1 MAHNISFSDEE
12 YQKAAEKWR
21 QQLLLLPMLSC
32 KDSLRFM
39 TGIPGIRNKEHVG
52 TAKSNAQFG
61 PYKADKNSSS
71 TTEVKYRELE
81 TFFGNVCEDF
91 EPNSVVTMLLGQNAS
106 FLGEGQKTAPSAKLV
121 IASVLKSLGESLHN
135 VLFTAKRN
143 AEGDTSADLFNGFIT
158 IADAEVEA
166 GNIADGKGNLFKI
179 TTGFSEAD
187 ALDVAK
193 SIERKAHPVLR
204 ATEKFLYCSPEFAD
218 AYNDAYMLTHGGIV
232 YNKKFE
238 QAVVEGSNNKT
249 TLAPLTCL
257 AGSSKFFLAPKSNML
272 YGYDSLSDQERIQVD
287 RFKPFMLTL
296 SAAMFFGV
304 QFYSIDPR
312 MLLMVDV
319 TKPPCFPVSA
329 AGCTIF
335 RRARS

>member
-158 IADAEVEA
+158 IADAEVTAENISEA
-166 GNIADGKGNLFKI
+166 KGNLLKI

-204 ATEKFLYCSPEFAD
+204 ATEKFLYCSPELAD

-319 TKPPCFPVSA
+319 TKQ
-329 AGCTIF
+329 G
-335 RRARS
+335 

>member
-1 MAHNISFSDEE
+1 MAHNISFSDDE
-12 YQKAAEKWR
+12 YQKASEKWR
-21 QQLLLLPMLSC
+21 QHLLLLPMLSC

-91 EPNSVVTMLLGQNAS
+91 EPNSVITMLLGQNAS

-319 TKPPCFPVSA
+319 TKQ
-329 AGCTIF
+329 G
-335 RRARS
+335 

>member
-21 QQLLLLPMLSC
+21 QLLLLLPMLSC

-91 EPNSVVTMLLGQNAS
+91 EPNSVITMLLGQNAS

-158 IADAEVEA
+158 IADAEVTAENISEA
-166 GNIADGKGNLFKI
+166 KGNLLKI

-319 TKPPCFPVSA
+319 TKQ
-329 AGCTIF
+329 G
-335 RRARS
+335 

>member
-91 EPNSVVTMLLGQNAS
+91 EPNSVITMLLGQNAS

-218 AYNDAYMLTHGGIV
+218 AYNDAYMLTHGGIA

-319 TKPPCFPVSA
+319 TKQ
-329 AGCTIF
+329 G
-335 RRARS
+335 

>member
-158 IADAEVEA
+158 IADAEVTAENISEA
-166 GNIADGKGNLFKI
+166 KGDLLKI

-319 TKPPCFPVSA
+319 TKQ
-329 AGCTIF
+329 G
-335 RRARS
+335 

>member
-91 EPNSVVTMLLGQNAS
+91 EPNSVITMLLGQNAS

-158 IADAEVEA
+158 IADAEVTAENISEA
-166 GNIADGKGNLFKI
+166 KGNLLKI

-187 ALDVAK
+187 ALDVSK

-312 MLLMVDV
+312 MLLMVDA
-319 TKPPCFPVSA
+319 TKQ
-329 AGCTIF
+329 G
-335 RRARS
+335 

>member
-91 EPNSVVTMLLGQNAS
+91 EPNSVITMLLGQNAS

-158 IADAEVEA
+158 IADAEVTAENISEA
-166 GNIADGKGNLFKI
+166 KGNLLKI

-204 ATEKFLYCSPEFAD
+204 APEKFLSCSPDFAA
-218 AYNDAYMLTHGGIV
+218 AYNDASMLTHGGIV

-312 MLLMVDV
+312 MLLMVDA
-319 TKPPCFPVSA
+319 TKQ
-329 AGCTIF
+329 G
-335 RRARS
+335 

>member
-71 TTEVKYRELE
+71 TTEVKYQELE

-91 EPNSVVTMLLGQNAS
+91 EPNSVITMLLGQNAS

-158 IADAEVEA
+158 IADAEVTAENISEA
-166 GNIADGKGNLFKI
+166 KGNLLKI

-319 TKPPCFPVSA
+319 TKQ
-329 AGCTIF
+329 G
-335 RRARS
+335 

>member
-21 QQLLLLPMLSC
+21 QQLLLLPRLSC

-158 IADAEVEA
+158 IADAEVTAENISEA
-166 GNIADGKGNLFKI
+166 KGNLLKI

-319 TKPPCFPVSA
+319 TKQ
-329 AGCTIF
+329 G
-335 RRARS
+335 

>member
-143 AEGDTSADLFNGFIT
+143 AEGNTSADLFNGFIT
-158 IADAEVEA
+158 IADAEVTAENISEA
-166 GNIADGKGNLFKI
+166 KGNLLKI

-319 TKPPCFPVSA
+319 TKQ
-329 AGCTIF
+329 G
-335 RRARS
+335 

>member
-91 EPNSVVTMLLGQNAS
+91 EPNSVITMLLGQNAS

-158 IADAEVEA
+158 IADAEVTAENISEA
-166 GNIADGKGNLFKI
+166 KGNLLKI

-204 ATEKFLYCSPEFAD
+204 ATEKFLYSSPVLAD

-319 TKPPCFPVSA
+319 TKQ
-329 AGCTIF
+329 G
-335 RRARS
+335 

>member
-158 IADAEVEA
+158 IADAEVTAENISEA
-166 GNIADGKGNLFKI
+166 KGNLLKI

-238 QAVVEGSNNKT
+238 QAVGSNNKT

-319 TKPPCFPVSA
+319 TKQ
-329 AGCTIF
+329 G
-335 RRARS
+335 

>member
-187 ALDVAK
+187 ALRVKEIEQTMLPSPSSGKPTRFSGLPRNSSTVRPNLPMPTTMPICSRMAVSCTTRNSSRRSSRGRTTRRRWRRSLVSQVLRSSSWLRNRICSMDMTACLTKKEFK
-193 SIERKAHPVLR
+193 SIV
-204 ATEKFLYCSPEFAD
+204 
-218 AYNDAYMLTHGGIV
+218 
-232 YNKKFE
+232 
-238 QAVVEGSNNKT
+238 
-249 TLAPLTCL
+249 
-257 AGSSKFFLAPKSNML
+257 SS
-272 YGYDSLSDQERIQVD
+272 
-287 RFKPFMLTL
+287 
-296 SAAMFFGV
+296 
-304 QFYSIDPR
+304 
-312 MLLMVDV
+312 LL
-319 TKPPCFPVSA
+319 C
-329 AGCTIF
+329 
-335 RRARS
+335 

>member
-158 IADAEVEA
+158 IADAEVKA

-319 TKPPCFPVSA
+319 TKQ
-329 AGCTIF
+329 G
-335 RRARS
+335 

>member
-91 EPNSVVTMLLGQNAS
+91 EPNSVITMLLGQNAS

-158 IADAEVEA
+158 IADAEVTAENISEA
-166 GNIADGKGNLFKI
+166 KGNLLKI
-179 TTGFSEAD
+179 TTGFSEAES
-187 ALDVAK
+187 LDVAK

-319 TKPPCFPVSA
+319 TKQ
-329 AGCTIF
+329 G
-335 RRARS
+335 

>member
-21 QQLLLLPMLSC
+21 RQLLLLPMLSC

-91 EPNSVVTMLLGQNAS
+91 EPNSVITMLLGQNAS

-319 TKPPCFPVSA
+319 TKQ
-329 AGCTIF
+329 G
-335 RRARS
+335 

>member
-91 EPNSVVTMLLGQNAS
+91 EPNSVITMLLGQNAS
-106 FLGEGQKTAPSAKLV
+106 FLGEGQKTVPSAKLV

-158 IADAEVEA
+158 IADAEVTAENISEA
-166 GNIADGKGNLFKI
+166 KGNLLKI

-312 MLLMVDV
+312 MLLMVDA
-319 TKPPCFPVSA
+319 TKQ
-329 AGCTIF
+329 G
-335 RRARS
+335 

>member
-21 QQLLLLPMLSC
+21 QLLLLLPMLSC

-91 EPNSVVTMLLGQNAS
+91 EPNSVITMLLGQNAS

-158 IADAEVEA
+158 IADAEVTAENISEA
-166 GNIADGKGNLFKI
+166 KGNLLKI

-312 MLLMVDV
+312 MLLMVDA
-319 TKPPCFPVSA
+319 TKQ
-329 AGCTIF
+329 G
-335 RRARS
+335 

>member
-158 IADAEVEA
+158 IADAEVTAENISEA
-166 GNIADGKGNLFKI
+166 KGNLLKI

-272 YGYDSLSDQERIQVD
+272 YGYDSLSDQERIQGD

-319 TKPPCFPVSA
+319 TKQ
-329 AGCTIF
+329 G
-335 RRARS
+335 

>member
-91 EPNSVVTMLLGQNAS
+91 EPNSVITMLLGQNAS

-158 IADAEVEA
+158 IADAEVTAENISEA
-166 GNIADGKGNLFKI
+166 KGNLLKI

-319 TKPPCFPVSA
+319 TKQ
-329 AGCTIF
+329 G
-335 RRARS
+335 

>member
-106 FLGEGQKTAPSAKLV
+106 FLGEG
-121 IASVLKSLGESLHN
+121 
-135 VLFTAKRN
+135 
-143 AEGDTSADLFNGFIT
+143 
-158 IADAEVEA
+158 
-166 GNIADGKGNLFKI
+166 
-179 TTGFSEAD
+179 
-187 ALDVAK
+187 
-193 SIERKAHPVLR
+193 
-204 ATEKFLYCSPEFAD
+204 
-218 AYNDAYMLTHGGIV
+218 
-232 YNKKFE
+232 
-238 QAVVEGSNNKT
+238 
-249 TLAPLTCL
+249 
-257 AGSSKFFLAPKSNML
+257 
-272 YGYDSLSDQERIQVD
+272 
-287 RFKPFMLTL
+287 
-296 SAAMFFGV
+296 
-304 QFYSIDPR
+304 
-312 MLLMVDV
+312 
-319 TKPPCFPVSA
+319 
-329 AGCTIF
+329 
-335 RRARS
+335 

>member
-143 AEGDTSADLFNGFIT
+143 AEGDTSADLFNGFIP
-158 IADAEVEA
+158 IADAEVTAENISEA
-166 GNIADGKGNLFKI
+166 KGNLLKI

-319 TKPPCFPVSA
+319 TKQ
-329 AGCTIF
+329 G
-335 RRARS
+335 

>member
-21 QQLLLLPMLSC
+21 LQLLLLPMLSC

-91 EPNSVVTMLLGQNAS
+91 EPNSVITMLLGQNAS

-158 IADAEVEA
+158 IADAEVTAENISEA
-166 GNIADGKGNLFKI
+166 KGNLLKI

-319 TKPPCFPVSA
+319 TKQ
-329 AGCTIF
+329 G
-335 RRARS
+335 

>member
-91 EPNSVVTMLLGQNAS
+91 EPNSVITMLLGQNAS

-158 IADAEVEA
+158 IADAEVTAENISEA
-166 GNIADGKGNLFKI
+166 KGNLLKI

-287 RFKPFMLTL
+287 RFQAFYADPLGRPCSSAFSSTQSTRACCSWSMLPSKANL
-296 SAAMFFGV
+296 
-304 QFYSIDPR
+304 
-312 MLLMVDV
+312 
-319 TKPPCFPVSA
+319 
-329 AGCTIF
+329 
-335 RRARS
+335 

>member
-158 IADAEVEA
+158 IADAEVTAENISEA
-166 GNIADGKGNLFKI
+166 KGNLLKI
-179 TTGFSEAD
+179 TTGFSEA
-187 ALDVAK
+187 
-193 SIERKAHPVLR
+193 
-204 ATEKFLYCSPEFAD
+204 EFAD

-319 TKPPCFPVSA
+319 TKQ
-329 AGCTIF
+329 G
-335 RRARS
+335 

>member
-91 EPNSVVTMLLGQNAS
+91 EPNSVITMLLGQNAS

-158 IADAEVEA
+158 IADAEVTAENISEA
-166 GNIADGKGNLFKI
+166 KGNLLKI

-257 AGSSKFFLAPKSNML
+257 ADSSKFFLAPKSNML

-319 TKPPCFPVSA
+319 TKQ
-329 AGCTIF
+329 G
-335 RRARS
+335 

>member
-91 EPNSVVTMLLGQNAS
+91 EPNSVITMLLGQNAS

-158 IADAEVEA
+158 IADAEVTAENISEA
-166 GNIADGKGNLFKI
+166 KGNLLKI

-187 ALDVAK
+187 ELDVAK

-319 TKPPCFPVSA
+319 TKQ
-329 AGCTIF
+329 G
-335 RRARS
+335 

>member
-91 EPNSVVTMLLGQNAS
+91 EPNSVITMLLGQNAS

-158 IADAEVEA
+158 IADAEVTAENISEA
-166 GNIADGKGNLFKI
+166 KGNLLKI

-312 MLLMVDV
+312 MLLMVDA
-319 TKPPCFPVSA
+319 TK
-329 AGCTIF
+329 
-335 RRARS
+335 

>member
-158 IADAEVEA
+158 IADAEVTAENISEA
-166 GNIADGKGNLFKI
+166 KGNLLKI

-257 AGSSKFFLAPKSNML
+257 AGSSKFFLAPKSNMH

-319 TKPPCFPVSA
+319 TKQ
-329 AGCTIF
+329 G
-335 RRARS
+335 

>member
-21 QQLLLLPMLSC
+21 QQLLILPMLSC

-158 IADAEVEA
+158 IADAEVTAENISEA
-166 GNIADGKGNLFKI
+166 KGNLLKI

-319 TKPPCFPVSA
+319 TKQ
-329 AGCTIF
+329 G
-335 RRARS
+335 

>member
-91 EPNSVVTMLLGQNAS
+91 EPNSVITMLLGQNAS

-158 IADAEVEA
+158 IADAEVTAKNISEA
-166 GNIADGKGNLFKI
+166 KGNLLKI

-319 TKPPCFPVSA
+319 TKQ
-329 AGCTIF
+329 G
-335 RRARS
+335 

>member
-158 IADAEVEA
+158 IADAEVTAENISEA
-166 GNIADGKGNLFKI
+166 KGNLLKI

-238 QAVVEGSNNKT
+238 QAGGEGSNNKT

-319 TKPPCFPVSA
+319 TKQ
-329 AGCTIF
+329 G
-335 RRARS
+335 

>member
-91 EPNSVVTMLLGQNAS
+91 EPNSVITMLLGQNAS

-158 IADAEVEA
+158 IADAEVTAENISEA
-166 GNIADGKGNLFKI
+166 KGNLLKI

-272 YGYDSLSDQERIQVD
+272 LSLIHISEPTRH
-287 RFKPFMLTL
+287 
-296 SAAMFFGV
+296 
-304 QFYSIDPR
+304 
-312 MLLMVDV
+312 
-319 TKPPCFPVSA
+319 
-329 AGCTIF
+329 
-335 RRARS
+335 

>member
-21 QQLLLLPMLSC
+21 QQLLLLPMISC

-91 EPNSVVTMLLGQNAS
+91 EPNSVITMLLGQNAS

-158 IADAEVEA
+158 IADAEVTAENISEA
-166 GNIADGKGNLFKI
+166 KGNLLKI

-312 MLLMVDV
+312 MLLMVDA
-319 TKPPCFPVSA
+319 TKQ
-329 AGCTIF
+329 G
-335 RRARS
+335 

>member
-312 MLLMVDV
+312 MLLMVDA
-319 TKPPCFPVSA
+319 TKQ
-329 AGCTIF
+329 G
-335 RRARS
+335 

>member
-91 EPNSVVTMLLGQNAS
+91 EPNSVITMPLGQNAS

-158 IADAEVEA
+158 IADAEVTAENISEA
-166 GNIADGKGNLFKI
+166 KGNLLKI

-312 MLLMVDV
+312 MLLMVDA
-319 TKPPCFPVSA
+319 TKQ
-329 AGCTIF
+329 G
-335 RRARS
+335 

>member
-166 GNIADGKGNLFKI
+166 GNIADGEGNLFKI

-319 TKPPCFPVSA
+319 TKQ
-329 AGCTIF
+329 G
-335 RRARS
+335 

>member
-204 ATEKFLYCSPEFAD
+204 DTEKFLYCSPEFAD

-319 TKPPCFPVSA
+319 TKQ
-329 AGCTIF
+329 G
-335 RRARS
+335 

>member
-39 TGIPGIRNKEHVG
+39 TGIPGIGNKEHVG

-91 EPNSVVTMLLGQNAS
+91 EPNSVITMLLGQNAS

-158 IADAEVEA
+158 IADAEVTAENISEA
-166 GNIADGKGNLFKI
+166 KGNLLKI

-319 TKPPCFPVSA
+319 TKQ
-329 AGCTIF
+329 G
-335 RRARS
+335 